1 MSPSSTTVSR
11 IITKEELCL
20 LQKVPA
26 SCGLIIFGASGDLT
40 HRKLLPSLFSL
51 AQENLLPK
59 QFYILGVARSPMSDA
74 AFQARALESLGSAG
88 TPAARQEFARH
99 CGYLSGDYQDPS
111 TYEALNQ
118 RLTGLDRVYETAG
131 RRIFY
136 LSTPPTL
143 YGAIAHAL
151 GRAGLNHSR
160 SASAQATADTRLRDA
175 RRDLPAA
182 ASGEGGWVRVVV
194 EKPFGSNLR
203 TAEQLNQALH
213 QVFREQQ
220 IYRIDHYLG
229 KETVQNILMF
239 RFANAIYEPVW
250 NRKYIDHIQI
260 TAAEAAGVEHR
271 AGYYEEAGAL
281 RDMFQNHLFQL
292 LSLVAMEPPSSFS
305 AEAVRDEKAKALA
318 SLSFPKDC
326 DWEDC
331 AVRGQ
336 YEAGA
341 VAEEVVPGYRQEP
354 GVSPASRTETY
365 AALKIEID
373 NWRWQGVPFYL
384 RSGKRLTA
392 RTTDIRVVFKH
403 VPTSIFRPLLADQ
416 ISPNVLHFRIQ
427 PNEGIALQF
436 EAKHPGPKLCMS
448 SVTMHFD
455 YEDAF
460 GIHPPEAYARLFH
473 DVMVDDQ
480 TLFARQD
487 WLAHSWRFLDPI
499 LERWAEAKERGLA
512 FYPAGS
518 WGPTEADELI
528 QKDGRQW
535 LTD

>member
-1 MSPSSTTVSR
+1 MSSTTVSR
-11 IITKEELCL
+11 VITKEELCL
-20 LQKVPA
+20 LEKVPA
-26 SCGLIIFGASGDLT
+26 SCGIIIFGASGDLT
-40 HRKLLPSLFSL
+40 QRKLLPSLFSL

-59 QFYILGVARSPMSDA
+59 KFYIIGVARSPMSDA
-74 AFQARALESLGSAG
+74 AFQAKVLESLGPMG

-99 CGYLSGDYQDPS
+99 CGYLSGDYQDPR
-111 TYEALNQ
+111 TYEALGQ
-118 RLTGLDRVYETAG
+118 RLSGLDQVYETSG

-136 LSTPPTL
+136 LSTPPSL
-143 YGAIAHAL
+143 YGAIVHEL
-151 GRAGLNHSR
+151 GRSGFSESR
-160 SASAQATADTRLRDA
+160 SA
-175 RRDLPAA
+175 
-182 ASGEGGWVRVVV
+182 EEGWVRLIV
-194 EKPFGSNLR
+194 EKPFGSDLKS
-203 TAEQLNQALH
+203 AEELNKALH
-213 QVFREQQ
+213 QVFREKQ

-250 NRKYIDHIQI
+250 SQKYIDHVQI

-305 AEAVRDEKAKALA
+305 ADAVRDEKAKVLA
-318 SLSFPKDC
+318 SLCFPKDC
-326 DWEDC
+326 DWEDR

-341 VAEEVVPGYRQEP
+341 VAEEVVAGYRQEP
-354 GVSPASRTETY
+354 GVNPESSTETY
-365 AALKIEID
+365 AALKVEID
-373 NWRWQGVPFYL
+373 NWRWHGVPFYL
-384 RSGKRLTA
+384 RSGKRLAA

-403 VPTSIFRPLLADQ
+403 VPTSIFQPLMADQ
-416 ISPNVLHFRIQ
+416 ISPNILHFRIQ
-427 PNEGIALQF
+427 PNEGIALCF

-455 YEDAF
+455 YEEAF

-473 DVMVDDQ
+473 DVMVGDQ

-499 LERWAEAKERGLA
+499 LEGWAEEKERGLV

-518 WGPTEADELI
+518 WGPKESDELI

-535 LTD
+535 LTT

>member
-1 MSPSSTTVSR
+1 MPVETSPAQGVTVSR

-20 LQKVPA
+20 LEEVPL
-26 SCGLIIFGASGDLT
+26 SCGIIIFGASGDLT

-59 QFYILGVARSPMSDA
+59 QFYIMGVARSPMSDA
-74 AFQARALESLGSAG
+74 AFQARVLESLGSEG
-88 TPAARQEFARH
+88 TPAARQEFSRH
-99 CGYLSGDYQDPS
+99 CGYLSGDYRDPR
-111 TYEALNQ
+111 TYEALSQ
-118 RLTGLDRVYETAG
+118 RLTGLDRVHETAG

-136 LSTPPTL
+136 LSTPPSL
-143 YGAIAHAL
+143 YGAIAAEL
-151 GRAGLNHSR
+151 GRAGLAKPGSP
-160 SASAQATADTRLRDA
+160 DA
-175 RRDLPAA
+175 
-182 ASGEGGWVRVVV
+182 WVRLIV
-194 EKPFGSNLR
+194 EKPFGANLQ
-203 TAEQLNQALH
+203 TAEQLNAALH
-213 QVFREQQ
+213 QVVRENQ

-250 NRKYIDHIQI
+250 SQKYIDHIQI
-260 TAAEAAGVEHR
+260 TAAESAGVEHR
-271 AGYYEEAGAL
+271 AGYYEQAGAL

-305 AEAVRDEKAKALA
+305 ADAVRDEKAKVLA
-318 SLSFPKDC
+318 SLCFSKDC
-326 DWEDC
+326 DWEDRV
-331 AVRGQ
+331 VRGQ
-336 YEAGA
+336 YQAGA
-341 VAEEVVPGYRQEP
+341 VAGAIVPGYRQEP
-354 GVSPASRTETY
+354 GVNSQSCTETY
-365 AALKIEID
+365 AALKVEID
-373 NWRWQGVPFYL
+373 NWRWHGVPFYL

-392 RTTDIRVVFKH
+392 RTTDIQVVFKH

-455 YEDAF
+455 YADAF
-460 GIHPPEAYARLFH
+460 GIHQPEAYARLFY
-473 DVMVDDQ
+473 DVMVGDQ

-487 WLAHSWRFLDPI
+487 WLADSWRFLDPI
-499 LERWAEAKERGLA
+499 LEGWTAEKERGLA

-518 WGPTEADELI
+518 WGPPEADELI

-535 LTD
+535 LIP

>member
-1 MSPSSTTVSR
+1 MSAETSLAQGVTVSR
-11 IITKEELCL
+11 LITKEELCL
-20 LQKVPA
+20 LEEVPLP
-26 SCGLIIFGASGDLT
+26 CGIIIFGASGDLT

-51 AQENLLPK
+51 ARENLLPK
-59 QFYILGVARSPMSDA
+59 QFYIIGVARSSMSDA
-74 AFQARALESLGSAG
+74 AFQARALESLGSMG
-88 TPAARQEFARH
+88 TLAARQEFVRRCA
-99 CGYLSGDYQDPS
+99 YLSGDYQDPR

-118 RLTGLDRVYETAG
+118 KLSGLDRTYGTSG

-143 YGAIAHAL
+143 YAAMAQQL
-151 GRAGLNHSR
+151 GRSGLSE
-160 SASAQATADTRLRDA
+160 SQGA
-175 RRDLPAA
+175 
-182 ASGEGGWVRVVV
+182 EGWARVVV
-194 EKPFGSNLR
+194 EKPFGSDLK
-203 TAEQLNQALH
+203 TAEQLNEALH
-213 QVFREQQ
+213 QSFRENQ

-250 NRKYIDHIQI
+250 SQKYIDHVQI
-260 TAAEAAGVEHR
+260 TAAESAGVEHR
-271 AGYYEEAGAL
+271 AGYYEQAGAL

-305 AEAVRDEKAKALA
+305 ADAVRDEKAKVLA
-318 SLSFPKDC
+318 SLCFSKEC
-326 DWEDC
+326 DWEDRV
-331 AVRGQ
+331 VRGQ

-341 VAEEVVPGYRQEP
+341 VAGEVVPGYRQEP
-354 GVSPASRTETY
+354 GVNAGSSTETY
-365 AALKIEID
+365 AALKVEVD
-373 NWRWQGVPFYL
+373 NWRWHGVPFYL
-384 RSGKRLTA
+384 RSGKRLAA
-392 RTTDIRVVFKH
+392 RTTDIQVVFKH

-416 ISPNVLHFRIQ
+416 ISPNILHFRIQ
-427 PNEGIALQF
+427 PDEGIALRF

-455 YEDAF
+455 YAEAF
-460 GIHPPEAYARLFH
+460 GIHQPEAYARLFH
-473 DVMVDDQ
+473 DVMVGDQ

-499 LERWAEAKERGLA
+499 LEGWAAEKERGLA

-518 WGPTEADELI
+518 WGPPEADELI

-535 LTD
+535 LTL